1 VRSWGPR
8 GGKLATT
15 PTLCRRAA
23 RAALDSHE
31 LFMTLLRLDTRFAMT
46 PSASSR
52 SRRNSNR
59 VLRPKPEK
67 PFVNGFEAQTTKP
80 PGEAYPL
87 RLLHD
92 LNMCHHRPQSY
103 DLIDAVF
110 IIHILLHSSMS
121 PSASHRSWS
130 PGLLVPRSKPH
141 VCPSPLSVHR
151 HGTTRLYLTFTL
163 PSTTA
168 SELHTCAPQ
177 AKRHAAQPNSRHGK
191 FTDSTQDAS
200 HVDNHSSQ
208 PNHKGTYQPCVRTV
222 ALVERI
228 VVLQHVQI

>member
-1 VRSWGPR
+1 MRSWGPR

-67 PFVNGFEAQTTKP
+67 PFADGFEAQTTKP
-80 PGEAYPL
+80 PGEVYPL

-92 LNMCHHRPQSY
+92 LNMCHRRPRPPNHQ
-103 DLIDAVF
+103 V
-110 IIHILLHSSMS
+110 LLRLRLTWST
-121 PSASHRSWS
+121 PSTPPHVLLLVGVPKCQLPTVSLPAI
-130 PGLLVPRSKPH
+130 LVPRSKPH
-141 VCPSPLSVHR
+141 VRSLSLLVHR
-151 HGTTRLYLTFTL
+151 YDTSLLDL
-163 PSTTA
+163 
-168 SELHTCAPQ
+168 LHA
-177 AKRHAAQPNSRHGK
+177 H
-191 FTDSTQDAS
+191 
-200 HVDNHSSQ
+200 
-208 PNHKGTYQPCVRTV
+208 
-222 ALVERI
+222 
-228 VVLQHVQI
+228 